1 MRTLSIDIETY
12 SSVDLAKSG
21 VYAYSEAPD
30 FQILLFAY
38 SWDNGPVEVVDLSS
52 GDLYD
57 LPTEVVFALA
67 DPEIK
72 KTAWNA
78 AFERICI
85 SRAYQEIGWKGKFLD
100 PAQWH
105 CTMVHSLMCGYPA
118 ALAAAGKAL
127 NLEDQKMDTG
137 KNLIRYF
144 CVPCKPTKINKGR
157 TRNLSTHAPEKWA
170 EFVEYN
176 RRDVEVELEAL
187 GLLKQIL
194 PIIPKVERELW
205 ILDQHIND
213 RGINI
218 DQSMVRHAIQCD
230 SEYKVRF
237 EAEAINL
244 TGLENPKSVAQIKK
258 WLESAEGI
266 TVESLNKKDLPGVLE
281 QVESD
286 KGKRVLELRQ
296 ELSKTSVKKYEAMRN
311 GMGRDQRVRGLLQY
325 YGASRTG
332 RWAGRLVQ
340 VQNLPQN
347 KMPDLDFARN
357 LLKNGQYEGLGLIY
371 DSVPDVLSQLIRT
384 AFIPSENSRFIVADF
399 SAIEARV
406 IAWLANEQWR
416 LDVFNDHGKIY
427 EASAAQMFKV
437 PLESIGKGSPL
448 RAKGKVSE
456 LALGYQGGAKALI
469 AMGALDMGLMK
480 EELSDLVSTWRKANP
495 NIVKM
500 WYTYDSAAQ
509 EAVRT
514 GERISVK
521 HGVVFDKTH
530 PGILSV
536 CLPSGRSLSYIDP
549 LIKKTTIYKDDGSFF
564 ETDTLSYLGMD
575 QTTKQWKRIPTYGG
589 KLVENIVQAIARD
602 CLADS
607 MRRLNDAVY
616 KTVVHVH
623 DEVVLDVPKGFG
635 SLEEVSEIMAQP
647 ISWAAGL
654 PLRADAY
661 ECDYYMKD

>member
-205 ILDQHIND
+205 ILDQQIND

-237 EAEAINL
+237 ETEAINL

-266 TVESLNKKDLPGVLE
+266 TVESLNKKALPGVLE
-281 QVESD
+281 QVETD

-311 GMGRDQRVRGLLQY
+311 GMGIDERVRGLLQY
-325 YGASRTG
+325 YGANRTG

-416 LDVFNDHGKIY
+416 QEVFQTHGKIY
-427 EASAAQMFKV
+427 EASAAQMFGV
-437 PLESIGKGSPL
+437 PLDLIKKGNPEYDL
-448 RAKGKVSE
+448 RAKGKVAE
-456 LALGYQGGAKALI
+456 LALGYQGGSGALI
-469 AMGALDMGLMK
+469 AMGALDMGLA
-480 EELSDLVSTWRKANP
+480 ESELPPLVRAWRKANP
-495 NIVKM
+495 NIVRM
-500 WYTYDSAAQ
+500 WELYESTAL
-509 EAVRT
+509 EVVRT
-514 GERISVK
+514 GKESSTPE
-521 HGVVFDKTH
+521 GVRFKREK
-530 PGILSV
+530 GFMQIQ
-536 CLPSGRSLSYIDP
+536 LPSGRSLYYINPMIEPHQKFDKGVS
-549 LIKKTTIYKDDGSFF
+549 LT
-564 ETDTLSYLGMD
+564 YLGMD

-589 KLVENIVQAIARD
+589 KLVENVVQAIARD

-607 MRRLNDAVY
+607 MRRLNDAGY
-616 KTVVHVH
+616 KTVMHVH

>member
-1 MRTLSIDIETY
+1 MGALSIDIETY

-38 SWDNGPVEVVDLSS
+38 SWDNGPVEVADLSGGS
-52 GDLYD
+52 LLD
-57 LPTEVVFALA
+57 LPTDVLCALM

-205 ILDQHIND
+205 ILDQQIND
-213 RGINI
+213 QGINI
-218 DQSMVRHAIQCD
+218 DQSMVRNAIQCD

-266 TVESLNKKDLPGVLE
+266 TVESLNKKALPGVLE
-281 QVESD
+281 QVETD

-311 GMGRDQRVRGLLQY
+311 GMGIDERVRGLLQY
-325 YGASRTG
+325 YGANRTG

-406 IAWLANEQWR
+406 IAWLANELWR
-416 LDVFNDHGKIY
+416 LFVFQTHGKIY
-427 EASAAQMFKV
+427 EASAAQMFGV
-437 PLESIGKGSPL
+437 PLDLIKKGNPEYDL
-448 RAKGKVSE
+448 RAKGKVAE
-456 LALGYQGGAKALI
+456 LALGYQGGSGALI
-469 AMGALDMGLMK
+469 AMGALDMGLA
-480 EELSDLVSTWRKANP
+480 ESELPALVRAWRKANQ
-495 NIVKM
+495 NIVRM
-500 WYTYDSAAQ
+500 WELYESTAL
-509 EAVRT
+509 EVVRT
-514 GERISVK
+514 GKESSTPE
-521 HGVVFDKTH
+521 GVCFKREK
-530 PGILSV
+530 GFMQIQ
-536 CLPSGRSLSYIDP
+536 LPSGRSLYYINPMIEPHLKFDKGVS
-549 LIKKTTIYKDDGSFF
+549 LT
-564 ETDTLSYLGMD
+564 YLGMD

-589 KLVENIVQAIARD
+589 KLVENVVQAIARD

-607 MRRLNDAVY
+607 MRRLNDAGY
-616 KTVVHVH
+616 KTVMHVH